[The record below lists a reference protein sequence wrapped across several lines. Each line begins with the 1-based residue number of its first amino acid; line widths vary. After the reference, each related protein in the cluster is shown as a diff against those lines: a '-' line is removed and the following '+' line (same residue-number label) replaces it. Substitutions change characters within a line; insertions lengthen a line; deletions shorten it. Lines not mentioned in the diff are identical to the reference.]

1 MSLTSLSGSCTEL
14 KNIGKIGRPNGRI
27 RGLHWVHLPEEDL
40 LWRSTSRSLRRIYF
54 RFWRS
59 ACRVE
64 NNFKYLLKRKDQ
76 KSAGSFAHEWRLRV
90 RVED

>member
-40 LWRSTSRSLRRIYF
+40 LWRLTSRSLRRIFF

-59 ACRVE
+59 ACVVE
-64 NNFKYLLKRKDQ
+64 SNFKYLLDRGPNKQ
-76 KSAGSFAHEWRLRV
+76 AAGSFAHVWSFAHE
-90 RVED
+90 